1 MLAVLGFL
9 TLGTFMVLVL
19 RKYATAFVAII
30 TAPVLFAILAG
41 RGGDLG
47 DMAISGI
54 KTVAPTA
61 ILLLFAILYFG
72 VMMDAKL
79 FEPVSRAIIRLS
91 KGDPVRI
98 CVGTAVLALL
108 VALDGDGTTS
118 YMIICSA
125 FLPIYRRLG
134 INPLVIATIATMAL
148 GAVSGSTPWGG
159 AATRAIS
166 VMHLDATAY
175 FVPFLP
181 SLALTSGVIIMIA
194 YFLGLRQR
202 RDVDPL
208 VIAEVAQEIAASRNR
223 GGSGGTTTITGGS
236 DGADSADETA
246 AVTPRWKMWFN
257 AGLTALLLVLL
268 ILGVAPLV
276 TLFIAGFVIALL
288 VNHPKLTDQSDVI
301 KRHASSAVPVVVLA
315 LAAGIFTGILT
326 DTGMVEAMAKSM
338 LAIVPDGMGNLI
350 PLFTAVIG
358 LPLSFFMSNDA
369 YFFGVLPVLAES
381 AAQFGIPADEIARAG
396 VIGQMLHSVGPA
408 SAPLWVLL
416 GLVKRDLGD
425 FQRFSLLPVTLASL
439 AWIVFAVVT
448 GAISI
453 A

>member
-30 TAPVLFAILAG
+30 AAPVVFAILAG

-47 DMAISGI
+47 DMAVSGI

-72 VMMDAKL
+72 VMMDARL
-79 FEPVSRAIIRLS
+79 FDPVSRGIIRLS

-166 VMHLDATAY
+166 VLHLDATAY

-181 SLALTSGVIIMIA
+181 SLALTGGVIVLIA
-194 YFLGLRQR
+194 YLLGVRQR
-202 RDVDPL
+202 RRIDPL
-208 VIAEVAQEIAASRNR
+208 VIAEVAREIASSRTR
-223 GGSGGTTTITGGS
+223 GGGTTTATITGGP
-236 DGADSADETA
+236 GEPDETVPA
-246 AVTPRWKMWFN
+246 TPRWRMWFN

-268 ILGVAPLV
+268 VLGVAPLV

-288 VNHPKLTDQSDVI
+288 VNHPKLADQGEVI

-338 LAIVPDGMGNLI
+338 LAVVPEGMGNLI
-350 PLFTAVIG
+350 PVFTAVIG

-425 FQRFSLLPVTLASL
+425 FQRFSLLWVTLASL
-439 AWIVFAVVT
+439 AWIVFAVLT

-453 A
+453 T